1 MDKLSEWIESQLDDR
16 NIFPVAPTDPF
27 PPNFNEV
34 VRNIFKRL
42 FRVYGHIYH
51 HHFKHVCNLG
61 AEAHLNTC
69 FKHFMYFTLHFNL
82 VDSKELTP
90 LQELIQELLQP

>member
-1 MDKLSEWIESQLDDR
+1 MGRPPHLCRFPDHSQ
-16 NIFPVAPTDPF
+16 
-27 PPNFNEV
+27 
-34 VRNIFKRL
+34 
-42 FRVYGHIYH
+42 
-51 HHFKHVCNLG
+51 
-61 AEAHLNTC
+61 AHLNTC